1 MRPLCSKVNMS
12 DKQEVRVAKGER
24 SIRPWQCRKGAQQ
37 QQLQLR
43 LANLPQNLY
52 NLNFPRVLLLLL
64 LPFFFFRE
72 YCSYGC
78 WTVRV
83 DLRATTMPLYRRLDF
98 LNFTCFDNEA
108 GMNCRRGLKGGV
120 ERRRTNSAFYLSQTR
135 NHSANKFYAKL
146 KELKIPK
153 LLWIVT
159 DLKGIKRNISFHF
172 MIKYSF
178 LYIILPKKNL

>member
-12 DKQEVRVAKGER
+12 DKQEVTVAKGER
-24 SIRPWQCRKGAQQ
+24 SVRPWQCRKGAQQ

-52 NLNFPRVLLLLL
+52 NLNFPRVLLLL

-108 GMNCRRGLKGGV
+108 GMNCSEFGQQPS
-120 ERRRTNSAFYLSQTR
+120 RTQGR
-135 NHSANKFYAKL
+135 EL
-146 KELKIPK
+146 KEDGLILRFIHPK
-153 LLWIVT
+153 
-159 DLKGIKRNISFHF
+159 DG
-172 MIKYSF
+172 
-178 LYIILPKKNL
+178 IILLTSFMQN